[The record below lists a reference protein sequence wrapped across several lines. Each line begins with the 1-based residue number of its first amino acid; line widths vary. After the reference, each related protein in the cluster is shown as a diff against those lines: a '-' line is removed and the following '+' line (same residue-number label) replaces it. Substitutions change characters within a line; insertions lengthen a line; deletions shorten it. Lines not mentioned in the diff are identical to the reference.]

1 MSLNKKILVLGANG
15 LLGCELLNK
24 EYPENWELVGH
35 FGRSKEHNAD
45 LSDQAQTLRYLNN
58 VMPDVIINLVALTD
72 VDYCEQYP
80 NESYLGN
87 VKVVENI
94 AYWIKQHSKKVQLI
108 QISTDQV
115 YDGQGPHIEEQVT
128 LKNYYAFSKYAG
140 ELAAHNVEATVLRTN
155 FFGKSKTEKRAS
167 FTDWLYEA
175 LNKKE
180 PIKVFEDV
188 YFSPL
193 SMDTLT
199 SMIIAVIEKDISG
212 VYNLGS
218 RQGLSKAEFAFEFAQ
233 ALKQD
238 TNNVTRTTIDAVD
251 FVKTYRPK
259 DMRLDV
265 SKLEQALDLV
275 LPTLHQEIQKVSQE
289 YTR

>member
-1 MSLNKKILVLGANG
+1 MSLNKKVLVLGANG

-24 EYPENWELVGH
+24 EHPKDWELVGH
-35 FGRSKEHNAD
+35 FGRSKERSAD
-45 LSDQAQTLRYLNN
+45 LSDQAQTLSYLNKIT
-58 VMPDVIINLVALTD
+58 PDVIINLVALTD

-87 VKVVENI
+87 VKVVENV
-94 AYWIKQHSKKVQLI
+94 AYWIKQQSKKVQLI

-115 YDGQGPHIEEQVT
+115 YDGQGPHIEDDVA

-140 ELAAHNVEATVLRTN
+140 ELAAHSVEAIILRTN

-167 FTDWLYEA
+167 FTDWLYKA
-175 LNKKE
+175 LSKKDS
-180 PIKVFEDV
+180 IKVFEDV
-188 YFSPL
+188 HFSPL

-199 SMIIAVIEKDISG
+199 SMIVAVIDKDISG

-218 RQGLSKAEFAFEFAQ
+218 RQGLSKADFAFEFAK
-233 ALKQD
+233 ALNQD
-238 TNNVTRTTIDAVD
+238 TDNVTRVKIDEVD

-265 SKLEQALDLV
+265 SKFEQALDSV
-275 LPTLHQEIQKVSQE
+275 LPTLHQEIQKVSKE
-289 YTR
+289 YIR

>member
-24 EYPENWELVGH
+24 EHPKSWELVGH

-45 LSDQAQTLRYLNN
+45 LSDQAQTFRYLNN

-188 YFSPL
+188 HFSPL

-212 VYNLGS
+212 VHNLGS
-218 RQGLSKAEFAFEFAQ
+218 RQGLSKADFAFEFAKTLNL
-233 ALKQD
+233 ATD
-238 TNNVTRTTIDAVD
+238 NITRTTIDEVD

-265 SKLEQALDLV
+265 TKFEQAFNIT
-275 LPTLHQEIQKVSQE
+275 LPTLQQEILKVSKE
-289 YTR
+289 YI